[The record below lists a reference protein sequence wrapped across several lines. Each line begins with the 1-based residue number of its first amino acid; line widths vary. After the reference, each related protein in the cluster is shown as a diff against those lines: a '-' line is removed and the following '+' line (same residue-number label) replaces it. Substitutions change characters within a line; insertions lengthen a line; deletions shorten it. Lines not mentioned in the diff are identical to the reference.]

1 MSRRIDWNLRMVGSR
16 EARRLLP
23 QQPGG
28 TGRVDWRGTL
38 VGHLDTGYT
47 EHPVFG
53 DWGSGRQWLRVADGF
68 NFREQG
74 SPPRDPLDYEGNPGH
89 GTRTASV
96 LCGDLDPPV
105 VDNGIS
111 SEIGVAPRLP
121 VVPCRIVNRVA
132 LTPERNRF
140 AVARGIRH
148 CADMDCQVISI
159 SLGMPF
165 FLPGQDGGLGRTVD
179 RAYEDGIIIV
189 AAAGQVIDSV
199 TYPGKYR
206 RTIGVGGV
214 TWQRRVWFRYNAGA
228 ERVDV
233 WGPAEDVLRADSLAP
248 AGVTGMVPIEGDD
261 PGLFSMGSGSHD
273 GKMDKGS
280 GTSYATVHVAAAAAM
295 WLLARGRDIEVK
307 YSEPW
312 QRVEA
317 FRSLLRSTANP
328 INGERPSNR
337 TGVLDIPKLLTAP
350 LPAASRLKKAPE
362 DEGSFA

>member
-16 EARRLLP
+16 DARRLLP
-23 QQPGG
+23 QRPGG
-28 TGRVDWRGTL
+28 QGQVDWGDIV

-53 DWGSGRQWLRVADGF
+53 DWASGGVWLKVAQGF

-74 SPPRDPLDYEGNPGH
+74 SEPRDPLDYEGNPGH

-96 LCGDLDPPV
+96 LCGEADPPV
-105 VDNGIS
+105 IDGGVS

-121 VVPCRIVNRVA
+121 VVPCRIVNRVV

-148 CADMDCQVISI
+148 CADKDCQVISI

-165 FLPGQDGGLGRTVD
+165 FFPGQDGGLGRTVD

-214 TWQRRVWFRYNAGA
+214 TWQRRIWFHYNAGV

-233 WGPAEDVLRADSLAP
+233 WAPADDVLRADSLAP
-248 AGVTGMVPIEGDD
+248 EGVTGMAPIEGDD
-261 PGLFSMGSGSHD
+261 PGTFSMGSGSHE
-273 GKMDKGS
+273 GKSGKGS

-295 WLLARGRDIEVK
+295 WLRSRGSEIKAK

-317 FRSLLRSTANP
+317 FRSLLRTTAKP
-328 INGERPSNR
+328 INGERPENQ
-337 TGVLDIPKLLTAP
+337 TGILDIPKLMNAP
-350 LPAASRLKKAPE
+350 LPAVNRLRKSSE

>member
-28 TGRVDWRGTL
+28 TRRVDWRGTL

-214 TWQRRVWFRYNAGA
+214 TWQRRVWFTTTPGWSGWTPGDRLRTCS
-228 ERVDV
+228 ERTAWLPQASPEWSRSRAMTRAFSPWDQARMTGK
-233 WGPAEDVLRADSLAP
+233 WTREAARPTLRC
-248 AGVTGMVPIEGDD
+248 
-261 PGLFSMGSGSHD
+261 
-273 GKMDKGS
+273 
-280 GTSYATVHVAAAAAM
+280 TS
-295 WLLARGRDIEVK
+295 
-307 YSEPW
+307 
-312 QRVEA
+312 
-317 FRSLLRSTANP
+317 
-328 INGERPSNR
+328 RP
-337 TGVLDIPKLLTAP
+337 P
-350 LPAASRLKKAPE
+350 LPCGCSREAAT
-362 DEGSFA
+362 